1 MSSTTAPVNPL
12 TRALKKGLRNAVEN
26 ARPNAE
32 SGVHI
37 DPLAAAPDELPALG
51 GTVRSTP
58 EMRMFRRVLQ
68 LDDHDVRESVLDD
81 LATYHGITKEEARL
95 RALHWEEESVHEW
108 EAAHNGTAGSASDEA
123 RVAFYRTQQ
132 SWGFDLLWW
141 AYLQSEG
148 HADPASVIAY
158 RWLQQ
163 YSPGRRHLDFGSGV
177 GITSQLFE
185 EGGWKTT
192 AADLSS
198 TLLDFAQFRLQRRG
212 QKADYI
218 DLAESGLPAGEF
230 DAITAIDTLA
240 HVPDLYGTA
249 VQLHA
254 ALGRGGYLI
263 ANIDVREA
271 SRETVWHLYDDDLR
285 ARYDLRRAGFV
296 PVADLGYG
304 LVAYRKAAD
313 GPTRTLLRTTYDWL
327 TLVSPPRRALRALA
341 RPVLRLLGK
350 LLRR

>member
-1 MSSTTAPVNPL
+1 MTTTAAPVNPL

-26 ARPNAE
+26 AVPNAE
-32 SGVHI
+32 SGVHV
-37 DPLAAAPDELPALG
+37 DPLTAAPGELPQLG
-51 GTVRSTP
+51 GIIRSTP

-68 LDDHDVRESVLDD
+68 LDDRDVRESVLDD
-81 LATYHGITKEEARL
+81 LATYHGISTEEARL

-108 EAAHNGTAGSASDEA
+108 EAAHDGADGPASDEA

-132 SWGFDLLWW
+132 SWGFDLMWW

-254 ALGRGGYLI
+254 ALGRDGYLL
-263 ANIDVREA
+263 ANIDVREE
-271 SRETVWHLYDDDLR
+271 SRETVWHLHDDDLR
-285 ARYDLRRAGFV
+285 ARYDLQRAGFV
-296 PVADLGYG
+296 PVANLGYG

-313 GPTRTLLRTTYDWL
+313 GPTRTLLRTTYDWF
-327 TLVSPPRRALRALA
+327 TLVSPPRRALRALT

>member
-1 MSSTTAPVNPL
+1 MTATPVNPL
-12 TRALKKGLRNAVEN
+12 TRALKRSLRSAMEN
-26 ARPNAE
+26 ATPHAE

-37 DPLAAAPDELPALG
+37 DPLATAADELPAQIGSAL
-51 GTVRSTP
+51 RATP

-68 LDDHDVRESVLDD
+68 LDDRDVRDSVLDD
-81 LATYHGITKEEARL
+81 LATYHDVSAAEARR
-95 RALHWEEESVHEW
+95 RALHWESDSVAEW
-108 EAAHNGTAGSASDEA
+108 EAAHLATDGSASDDG

-132 SWGFDLLWW
+132 SWSYDLLWW

-148 HADPASVIAY
+148 YADPASVLAY

-163 YSPGRRHLDFGSGV
+163 HSPGRRHLDFGSGV
-177 GITSQLFE
+177 GITNQLFA
-185 EGGWKTT
+185 EGGWTTT

-212 QKADYI
+212 HKADYI
-218 DLAESGLPAGEF
+218 DLAESSLPAGEY

-240 HVPDLYGTA
+240 HVPDLHATA
-249 VQLHA
+249 TQLHA

-263 ANIDVREA
+263 ANFDIRLP

-285 ARYDLRRAGFV
+285 ARYDLRRAGFA

-304 LVAYRKAAD
+304 LVAYRKTAD
-313 GPTRTLLRTTYDWL
+313 GPTRALVRTTFDWL
-327 TLVSPPRRALRALA
+327 ALVSPPRRALRAVA
-341 RPVLRLLGK
+341 QPILRLLAR
-350 LLRR
+350 LRRS